1 MENTSGSLLHIPDE
15 IVYDILSFLPAKSL
29 QRFKLV
35 SKPWGSLISDPNF
48 AELHLQRANTSQ
60 DENPLQFGQQN
71 ITMGSHPCFSFY
83 SRSHPYFSFY
93 YGFDLRDQYGSN
105 RNVVTLDRYGSSLH
119 YYVSYLDYYGYD
131 HQAGSS
137 FNRAVET
144 PDYYRPSLDYYVT
157 YL

>member
-48 AELHLQRANTSQ
+48 AELHLHRAHTSQ
-60 DENPLQFGQQN
+60 DKNPLQVGERN
-71 ITMGSHPCFSFY
+71 VPMGSHPCFSFY
-83 SRSHPYFSFY
+83 SRSHPYYSFY
-93 YGFDLRDQYGSN
+93 YGFDLPDHYGSN
-105 RNVVTLDRYGSSLH
+105 GNVVTLDCYGSSLDYH
-119 YYVSYLDYYGYD
+119 VSYLDYYGSNHYG
-131 HQAGSS
+131 GSS
-137 FNRAVET
+137 FSRAVET
-144 PDYYRPSLDYYVT
+144 PDYYRSSLDYYVT